1 MKIRKAKKEDI
12 GQIANLTLEL
22 YKFHSKLDERHKTK
36 SDAECLKFIKK
47 ELNENFKKQKRT
59 ILVCEDKGKILGH
72 IEFEIQKWPYLVK
85 EKEAWIYAICVD
97 ENYRGK
103 GIALILVK
111 EAAKRLKKSGIKEIN
126 VNYVLENKKSSGFW
140 RKLKAKTIAV
150 SAVVNIKDV
159 L

>member
-12 GQIANLTLEL
+12 DQIANLTLGM
-22 YKFHSKLDERHKTK
+22 YKFHSKLGERHKIK

-47 ELNENFKKQKRT
+47 ELKENFKKPKRT
-59 ILVCEDKGKILGH
+59 ILVCEEKGKILGYA
-72 IEFEIQKWPYLVK
+72 EFEVQKWPYLVK

-97 ENYRGK
+97 KNYRGE

-111 EAAKRLKKSGIKEIN
+111 EVAKRLKKSGIKEIN
-126 VNYVLENKKSSGFW
+126 INYVLENKKSSDFW
-140 RKLKAKTIAV
+140 RKLKAKTVSV
-150 SAVVNIKDV
+150 SAVINIKDA